1 MNSLFDGF
9 TNGVEIPRHWE
20 NARYG
25 NDACPSY
32 YKNGYQIWIDHWDPK
47 QRELGAD
54 KPRFSIKLEQE
65 YGESNSLHIQS
76 SNWEF
81 ILWIVEGSFKGKYLR
96 EFKGDDNDYYRFK

>member
-20 NARYG
+20 NATYG

-32 YKNGYQIWIDHWDPK
+32 YKNGYQIWIDHWDPN

-54 KPRFSIKLEQE
+54 KPRFSITLEQNME
-65 YGESNSLHIQS
+65 KSSLHIS
-76 SNWEF
+76 LTGILSYGLEDLLKVNFRNF
-81 ILWIVEGSFKGKYLR
+81 IHI
-96 EFKGDDNDYYRFK
+96 